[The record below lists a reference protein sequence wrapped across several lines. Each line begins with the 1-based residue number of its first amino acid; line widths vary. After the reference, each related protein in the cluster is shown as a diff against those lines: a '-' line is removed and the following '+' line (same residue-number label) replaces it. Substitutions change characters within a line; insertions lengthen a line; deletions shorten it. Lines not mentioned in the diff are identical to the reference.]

1 MKHTRSNSR
10 VVFIGGVGLME
21 KLGVRIVNLIL
32 AMPIDS
38 LFSEPQILIYK
49 MRPVDEMTLHSSNI
63 FQ

>member
-1 MKHTRSNSR
+1 
-10 VVFIGGVGLME
+10 ME

-32 AMPIDS
+32 AMPIDP